1 LTTNDRSKFRAKKED
16 IVALLD
22 ALQELFKEHRDKV
35 TPKRVAERMAQ
46 KLHKQIPLHIVDDIT
61 ASLGF
66 ITMRGTKHGETNYII
81 PNPEL
86 LAERRDQFC
95 KDDFSSNNYLSKC

>member
-1 LTTNDRSKFRAKKED
+1 MKTDDRSKFRARKED

-22 ALQELFKEHRDKV
+22 ALNELFQENTNKV
-35 TPKRVAERMAQ
+35 TPKQVAERMAQ
-46 KLHKQIPLHIVDDIT
+46 KLQKQIPLHMVADIT

-66 ITMRGTKHGETNYII
+66 ITMRGTKHSETNYII
-81 PNPEL
+81 PDWEL
-86 LAERRDQFC
+86 LAERRAQFG